1 MSMFRKPSTKR
12 RVGLKVLVTGNTG
25 TGKSTFGLTFPQ
37 IFALDS
43 EAGIALYEG
52 TEKGKNLLGVSD
64 TQSFKDLEKG
74 IKEINSMVKS
84 KDHGVGT
91 LIIDS
96 ESKFY
101 QNLQETLL
109 TVEENRARKAG
120 RDILDASISIRS
132 WGKIKQISTKL
143 QNMKIDLSSKG
154 VNVVSVSQLEDVKE
168 KQGDVFVKVGEKPV
182 AQKNI
187 EYDYDIIINLFTE
200 LVDGKVIYKG
210 EIKKDRTG
218 KTEIGDIIENPTYDI
233 WSDSVDKGEI
243 VESDLQSN
251 VEENILET
259 EKEENETESNNNS
272 TSVIIDVIK
281 SKINKDKDNKQVVM
295 EHLKSKGKKI
305 NELAIEELNELLSK
319 LK

>member
-1 MSMFRKPSTKR
+1 MSMFRKPATKR

-52 TEKGKNLLGVSD
+52 HEKGKNLLGVSD

-84 KDHGVGT
+84 KDHCVGT

-154 VNVVSVSQLEDVKE
+154 VNVVSISQLEDVKE

-218 KTEIGDIIENPTYDI
+218 KTEVGDIIENPTYDI
-233 WSDSVDKGEI
+233 WADNADKGEI

-251 VEENILET
+251 VEETILET
-259 EKEENETESNNNS
+259 EKEENETESANES
-272 TSVIIDVIK
+272 TTKIIEEIK
-281 SKINKDKDNKQVVM
+281 SKLTKENKPVM
-295 EHLKSKGKKI
+295 IEYLKSKGKKI
-305 NELAIEELNELLSK
+305 NELNMDELNEVLDK
-319 LK
+319 LQTK